1 MTDSRAHAAYY
12 ESEAALRLVDQEL
25 DQLRDG
31 PAADDPRLDAVRV
44 SDLPVILE
52 RANGQIHAVL
62 SQMRDTRQVLQCT
75 SFTMLRNTHAKIQ
88 EVTVATEDAAI
99 DILDACDRASHIVDE
114 LDAIDAVPS
123 PDRGK
128 AQRLRATLRDELF
141 MMMGALQFQDITAQ
155 QLAHAFPRRLPAA
168 REIGDGV
175 ERIGRDR
182 PFRVRAEVTAEKR
195 RAGDRGPHELRIGAE
210 RAERRPC
217 RRVGLLRGAGGVVR
231 IVSASVHAHRL
242 TQAPP
247 PRGVKTAPP
256 GGDAGRPAC

>member
-62 SQMRDTRQVLQCT
+62 SQMRDTRQALQCT

-155 QLAHAFPRRLPAA
+155 QLAHASAVLVEMEMRLTEIAALFDATIASEPPLATMGATPDPRTYDPNATTRNAEARQQLADTIFTKVKAPAA
-168 REIGDGV
+168 
-175 ERIGRDR
+175 
-182 PFRVRAEVTAEKR
+182 
-195 RAGDRGPHELRIGAE
+195 
-210 RAERRPC
+210 
-217 RRVGLLRGAGGVVR
+217 
-231 IVSASVHAHRL
+231 
-242 TQAPP
+242 
-247 PRGVKTAPP
+247 
-256 GGDAGRPAC
+256 